1 MFVVERHPS
10 IYMLEQAGLASQM
23 WTLLVV
29 GYSVITALKFL
40 IIFIRSLHFHF
51 ALGHT
56 NYIAIPENRGW
67 QIFPAKRKMV
77 NTLGFEGQEGIKDM
91 M

>member
-1 MFVVERHPS
+1 MFVVKKCSS
-10 IYMLEQAGLASQM
+10 IYMLEQAGWPHRCGPCSWL
-23 WTLLVV
+23 TTI
-29 GYSVITALKFL
+29 ITVLKFL

-51 ALGHT
+51 ALFGHT

-77 NTLGFEGQEGIKDM
+77 NTLGFEG
-91 M
+91 